1 MLLQP
6 ILATLW
12 QSPCLPAAPARQLL
26 PPRMSASPQALF
38 ERGRDEMQA
47 GQLRAARDSFAA
59 LLELEPHNTVAQ
71 QIMARF
77 EELQLPEEQGD
88 SPMEREAVSLAG
100 LELQVVGRGREAQGT
115 CGAHLWASAPALVE
129 WVQDHPEIIRGRR
142 APSGSGHWLGRGDI
156 PG

>member
-12 QSPCLPAAPARQLL
+12 QSPCLPAAPARQQL

-59 LLELEPHNTVAQ
+59 LLELEPDNTVAQ

-77 EELQLPEEQGD
+77 EGLQLPEEQGD

-156 PG
+156 HG